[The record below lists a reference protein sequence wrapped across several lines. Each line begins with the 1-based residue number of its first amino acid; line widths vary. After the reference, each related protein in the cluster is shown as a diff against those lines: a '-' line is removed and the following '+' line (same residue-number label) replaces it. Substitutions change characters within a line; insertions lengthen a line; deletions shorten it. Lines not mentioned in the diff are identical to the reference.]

1 MTLKTLNINKE
12 WTLFL
17 DRDGV
22 INKKLD
28 NDYVKHSTEFEF
40 IDGVLPA
47 LATLNNLFGTI
58 VVVTNQQCIG
68 KGLITV
74 DDLDLIHKNMLYEI
88 TYLKGRID
96 KVYFAPQ
103 LVSENHEYR
112 KPNIGM
118 ALQAQKD
125 FPNINFE
132 KSIIVGDSLSD
143 MQFGKT
149 AGMKTVFISDIPQ
162 TNELID
168 FQFKGLAY
176 FAHTLS
182 R

>member
-1 MTLKTLNINKE
+1 
-12 WTLFL
+12 
-17 DRDGV
+17 
-22 INKKLD
+22 
-28 NDYVKHSTEFEF
+28 
-40 IDGVLPA
+40 
-47 LATLNNLFGTI
+47 
-58 VVVTNQQCIG
+58 
-68 KGLITV
+68 
-74 DDLDLIHKNMLYEI
+74 
-88 TYLKGRID
+88 
-96 KVYFAPQ
+96 
-103 LVSENHEYR
+103 
-112 KPNIGM
+112 M

-125 FPNINFE
+125 YPNINFE